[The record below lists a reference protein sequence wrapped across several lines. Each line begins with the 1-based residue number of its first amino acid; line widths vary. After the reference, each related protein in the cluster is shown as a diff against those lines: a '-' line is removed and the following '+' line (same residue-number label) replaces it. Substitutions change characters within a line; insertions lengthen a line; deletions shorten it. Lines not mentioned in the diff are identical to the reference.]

1 MEGKLFKDSRTIHS
15 FTKSLAKQEG
25 KVLFAYQHACLSVI
39 SETIKVLRQGSENES
54 TSLSLG
60 AAQHSC
66 FAALNSSIVLFFLSE
81 TKVGGIIH
89 LDDSSFLNYQLQSL
103 GF

>member
-15 FTKSLAKQEG
+15 FTESLAKQEG

-39 SETIKVLRQGSENES
+39 SETIKVLRQENES